1 MPWVHWPSK
10 EDKIFNESQ
19 LITDKPD
26 QPVVTIIWSLA
37 RTT

>member
-1 MPWVHWPSK
+1 MPWVYWTSK
-10 EDKIFNESQ
+10 VDLIFNESH

-26 QPVVTIIWSLA
+26 QPVVTIIWSLV